1 MTTALDIFST
11 MTKPTRKSRISL
23 FSSQIP
29 RTNIS
34 FKTLFYCQC
43 ATYETEMPASRYNG
57 WFLSHKVKL
66 LDGLMY
72 NKGHFLLFDCF
83 AANLAGRYTGLFGG
97 GPLQMLCF

>member
-1 MTTALDIFST
+1 MIKVTSVAGAGHPQRMTTAFDIFST

-72 NKGHFLLFDCF
+72 EQ
-83 AANLAGRYTGLFGG
+83 
-97 GPLQMLCF
+97 GPVSAF